1 MSFSSFAKGSR
12 LSARGTLYLWLF
24 LIASLTLAAQTKG
37 SGATADVRNAA
48 DFPGTSIVERIQAAI
63 LSCGAN
69 PCQVYVPAGRYQSS
83 AISAWHSRD
92 TTGSRVGILL
102 PSNVDVFGAGAGH
115 TIIEVSRGNGDP
127 PATLFAN
134 ALPRA
139 SYIRLHDMS
148 IVWNDSAAGFN
159 WVSTFICHACEQV
172 ELDHLT
178 LEGNP
183 NKLVNLLD
191 STNSSLHDNTFR
203 LRSTA
208 YGHGDNAVSFSRF
221 DPAITVT
228 GAAGVIRDNRF
239 EETGDSRVFSML
251 IVSQSELYV
260 HSNVFEAHLPPPGNA
275 TAIESGQD
283 NLGRLPRGVKI
294 SANIFH
300 GASIAYGGLDNSEI
314 SNNFFDHG
322 DIYIALQSGSTDS
335 LSLLTIADNELHF
348 GSIGFAGLANTF
360 TGRSVITRNRVFDGG
375 IATGNS
381 LLVRDMEVSYND
393 VRYTAGR
400 AGIECNAC
408 SVLRGNLVREVG
420 QDGPGDR
427 AAGYVV
433 SGNIVD
439 MSDNVYL
446 DEQHEYDG
454 GTVCSVAQPSSTE
467 CLGSGKSR
475 WIMLRGGQWGFGWT
489 NRVLFTERGKFLIR
503 CFVNNALLELDDDD
517 DALPAGTPYHL
528 YRTTY
533 TAFQLNGATI
543 DNFANN
549 VAQSATGPFRN
560 ATIEETG
567 KVVVRHLSD
576 NLFQPYKCTGPC
588 STDYP
593 ATAIPSK

>member
-115 TIIEVSRGNGDP
+115 TIIEVSRESGDP

-239 EETGDSRVFSML
+239 EETGDSRLFSML

-446 DEQHEYDG
+446 DEQHEYDS

-503 CFVNNALLELDDDD
+503 GFVNNALLELDDDD

-576 NLFQPYKCTGPC
+576 NLFQPYKCAGPC